1 MSLKIGICGA
11 GKFAPC
17 FVPLFKAH
25 PFVEEVV
32 VADVLPDRASA
43 CAEKF
48 GVRRVMDSLDELCRS
63 DVDAIAIFTQRQ
75 LHGPMALQALRAG
88 KHVYSAVPAASRL
101 EEVAELVQTVRR
113 TGLTYMTGETSYYYP
128 STIYCRQRFQAGDFG
143 PFVYAEA
150 QYLHDMD
157 HFYNSFRHTG
167 GPDWK
172 KVAGFPPMY
181 YPTHTISMVLSVT
194 GARATHVSCLGY
206 RDDHPDGIFRSGN
219 NLWDNPFS
227 NETAMMRTSDGGVI
241 RINEMRRIGWHG
253 GNSVYL
259 SLFGADGAFEQNA
272 VSSCWSTKVKEHP
285 PRDVTA
291 MLTCRT
297 GASEGQPAGSAGKES
312 GKEYG
317 EEFFTSVSEVHPVQE
332 LPDSF
337 KGLPNG
343 HYGSHQF
350 LVNDFV
356 NAVTSG
362 RLPPCHVW
370 NSARWLVPGLVAHE
384 SAMREGQMMEIP
396 DFGDPPAGKVTLK

>member
-1 MSLKIGICGA
+1 MALKIGICGA
-11 GKFAPC
+11 GRFAPC

-25 PFVEEVV
+25 PLVEQVV
-32 VADVLPDRASA
+32 VADLIPERAKK
-43 CAEKF
+43 CAEAN
-48 GVRRVMDSLDELCRS
+48 GIERIAASLDELCRS

-88 KHVYSAVPAASRL
+88 KHVYSSVPAASSL
-101 EEVAELVQTVRR
+101 DTLGELVDTVTK

-128 STIYCRQRFQAGDFG
+128 STLYCRQRFAAGEFG

-157 HFYNSFRHTG
+157 HFYESYRYSG

-172 KVAGFPPMY
+172 KVAGFPPMF
-181 YPTHTISMVLSVT
+181 YPTHTVSMILSVT

-206 RDDHPDGIFRSGN
+206 RDNHSDGVFGAGKN
-219 NLWDNPFS
+219 HWDNPFS
-227 NETAMMRTSDGGVI
+227 NESALMRTSDGGVI
-241 RINEMRRIGWHG
+241 RINEMRRIGWAG
-253 GNSVYL
+253 GNSVYM
-259 SLFGADGAFEQNA
+259 SFFGADGSFEQNA
-272 VSSCWSTKVKEHP
+272 MSCCFATKDKARP
-285 PRDVTA
+285 PQDVTSL
-291 MLTCRT
+291 LTCRT
-297 GASEGQPAGSAGKES
+297 GLADGVARDGKEA
-312 GKEYG
+312 GAYG
-317 EEFFTSVSEVHPVQE
+317 EEFFTSVSPVHPVGE

-356 NAVTSG
+356 NAVVND

-370 NSARWLVPGLVAHE
+370 NACRWLAPGLVAHE
-384 SAMREGQMMEIP
+384 SAKREGEMLPVP
-396 DFGDPPAGKVTLK
+396 DFGEAPRGKTMLK